1 MLPGKVYMPED
12 VLRAALHRRWWILI
26 PLVVIG
32 TASLFYS
39 LSQPKRYRSETL
51 ILVVPQRIPES
62 YVRSTV
68 TAPIEGRLRS
78 ISEQILSR
86 SRLEQVIKD
95 FGLYVKQR
103 ELIPMEDVVEG
114 MRQNI
119 SLTTVR
125 GDSFRVTFS
134 AGDPIVAMKITERL
148 ASMFIDENLR
158 DREVQ
163 AEGTNQFLE
172 TQLEGARQR
181 LLEHEKRLE
190 KYRLEHSGELPSQ
203 SQSNLQAV
211 LGHRQQLQTVS
222 ESINRDRDRRLMLER
237 TLAEVNAGEVS
248 QATPDIPAA
257 PQQNAAEQDLEK
269 ARETLRTQLIRLK
282 PDHPDVIATRRLIVQ
297 LERRVQDANAI
308 AVQPAPEK
316 PRAMIA
322 VAEATRIVRQ
332 RQVQA
337 ELDNIDK
344 QIAVKETEIA
354 RLHKQIDEY
363 QRRVD
368 AAPMRE
374 TEMTELMRDYKTLQ
388 DLYVGL
394 LEKKEA
400 SKLSANLERAQAGEQ
415 FKILD
420 PARVP
425 ERPYSP
431 DHVRTTGVGA
441 LAGLGVGLALALLL
455 EMRDTTIRREDDVVR
470 LLALPVIAV
479 VPLMHTALDRRRLRR
494 VVASVVVGL
503 GLLAALVA
511 AGLAWELGKLG

>member
-1 MLPGKVYMPED
+1 MIPGKVYMPED
-12 VLRAALHRRWWILI
+12 VLRAALYRRWWILI
-26 PLVVIG
+26 PLFVIG
-32 TASLFYS
+32 IGSMLYS
-39 LSQPKRYRSETL
+39 FSQPKRYRSETL

-95 FGLYVKQR
+95 FGLYVRQR
-103 ELIPMEDVVEG
+103 EVMPMEDVVEA

-125 GDSFRVTFS
+125 GDSFRVTYS
-134 AGDPIVAMKITERL
+134 AGDPVVAMKITERL

-190 KYRLEHSGELPSQ
+190 KYRLAHSGELPSQ
-203 SQSNLQAV
+203 SQGNLQAV
-211 LGHRQQLQTVS
+211 LGHRQQLQAVS
-222 ESINRDRDRRLMLER
+222 ESINRDRDRRLMLEHS
-237 TLAEVNAGEVS
+237 LGEVNTGEVS
-248 QATPDIPAA
+248 QPLPEKPAASPQDA
-257 PQQNAAEQDLEK
+257 PQQALDK
-269 ARETLRTQLIRLK
+269 ARETLRTQLVRLK
-282 PDHPDVIATRRLIVQ
+282 PDHPDVIATRRQIVQ
-297 LERRVQDANAI
+297 LERQVQDGTVA
-308 AVQPAPEK
+308 QPAAPEK
-316 PRAMIA
+316 PRPM
-322 VAEATRIVRQ
+322 AEAARIVRE
-332 RQVQA
+332 RQIQA
-337 ELDNIDK
+337 ELDNIDR
-344 QIAVKETEIA
+344 QIAAKEEDVA

-388 DLYVGL
+388 DVYVGL

-431 DHVRTTGVGA
+431 DHIRTTAIGA
-441 LAGLGVGLALALLL
+441 VAGLGFGLALALLL
-455 EMRDTTIRREDDVVR
+455 EMRDSTIRREDDIVR

-479 VPLMHTALDRRRLRR
+479 VPMMHTALDRRRFRR
-494 VVASVVVGL
+494 LVASAVLGL
-503 GLLAALVA
+503 GLLAGLIA
-511 AGLAWELGKLG
+511 AGVAWELGKLG

>member
-1 MLPGKVYMPED
+1 MIPGKVYMPED
-12 VLRAALHRRWWILI
+12 VLRAAWRRRWWILVPFLI
-26 PLVVIG
+26 MGTGALV
-32 TASLFYS
+32 YS
-39 LSQPKRYRSETL
+39 LQQPKWYRSETL

-95 FGLYVKQR
+95 FGLYVRQR
-103 ELIPMEDVVEG
+103 ELLPMEDVVEG

-125 GDSFRVTFS
+125 GDSFRVTFN
-134 AGDPIVAMKITERL
+134 AGDPMVAMKVTERL
-148 ASMFIDENLR
+148 ASMFIEENLR

-172 TQLEGARQR
+172 TQLENARLR

-190 KYRLEHSGELPSQ
+190 KYRLEHAGELPSQ

-222 ESINRDRDRRLMLER
+222 ESVNRDRDRRLMLER
-237 TLAEVNAGEVS
+237 QLAEITAGEIG
-248 QATPDIPAA
+248 QPEPPAA
-257 PQQNAAEQDLEK
+257 AAQDAPEQRLDK
-269 ARETLRTQLIRLK
+269 ARETLQTQLLRLK
-282 PDHPDVIATRRLIVQ
+282 PDHPDVIATQRLIAQ
-297 LERRVQDANAI
+297 LERQVKDGAAL
-308 AVQPAPEK
+308 QPPPPPT
-316 PRAMIA
+316 PRP
-322 VAEATRIVRQ
+322 VAESARLARLK
-332 RQVQA
+332 QVQG
-337 ELDNIDK
+337 ELENVDR
-344 QIAVKETEIA
+344 QIAAKEADVA
-354 RLHKQIDEY
+354 RLHKMIDEY

-368 AAPMRE
+368 AAPTRE

-388 DLYVGL
+388 DVYVGL

-400 SKLSANLERAQAGEQ
+400 SKLAANLERAQAGEQ

-431 DHVRTTGVGA
+431 DHVRTTAVGA
-441 LAGLGVGLALALLL
+441 VAGLGIGFAIALIF
-455 EMRDTTIRREDDVVR
+455 EIRDTTIRTEDEVIR
-470 LLALPVIAV
+470 LLALPVVAV
-479 VPLMHTALDRRRLRR
+479 VPFMRSAVDQRRLRR
-494 VVASVVVGL
+494 VIASTAVGL
-503 GLLAALVA
+503 GLAGLIA
-511 AGLAWELGKLG
+511 AGVLWQMGKLG